1 MTRLGRAS
9 VFLAVFTGGYAIL
22 MLINGQLTDFG
33 VSAGV
38 CAVALLGAALFAWR
52 AGYGRAPAAL
62 PLVASTLEPQ
72 VSEEVLDS
80 GVGDDRDRAIGS
92 GPDSDGWT
100 PAETAIATIPVDGP
114 VHDMIVSPDGEHV
127 YVARS
132 DSVMVIDAPHHIVG
146 RIPVGGPAKSLV
158 MDADG
163 KQLFVVDYDGSVL
176 VIDTR
181 DYTAQTPWDGCAS
194 DVVVSPDG
202 RYLYAAHNQVTDGGV
217 SGVVSVIDVA
227 CATTVTTVPVND
239 VAALTIS
246 PDGSRLYAV
255 SYDRPTYYEYP
266 AGRLTIIDTASHA
279 VVETIAVGA
288 CPETLAASPDGACL
302 YITHYDTCSVSAVNL
317 TTGDVTAIALR
328 DAPLAVV
335 FTPDSG
341 HAYVCNVRSLT
352 VIDTTTNDAHDIDTA
367 DLPRGLQLS
376 PDGKRAY
383 ITNFGDRTLSV
394 IDTIT
399 NAVATTVD
407 VPGYPEAVA
416 VSPDGE
422 RIYVGGYWSGTVA
435 VISVPTVRDPHTDAA
450 S

>member
-1 MTRLGRAS
+1 MAS
-9 VFLAVFTGGYAIL
+9 RTPVT
-22 MLINGQLTDFG
+22 
-33 VSAGV
+33 
-38 CAVALLGAALFAWR
+38 AWR
-52 AGYGRAPAAL
+52 VSRAPRGRAPL
-62 PLVASTLEPQ
+62 VPPPRVASIHEPP
-72 VSEEVLDS
+72 VN
-80 GVGDDRDRAIGS
+80 
-92 GPDSDGWT
+92 SDEWT
-100 PAETAIATIPVDGP
+100 PTETAIATIPIDGS
-114 VHDMIVSPDGEHV
+114 VHDITVGPDGEYV

-132 DSVMVIDAPHHIVG
+132 DSVLVINGRHHIVA

-176 VIDTR
+176 VVDTR
-181 DYTAQTPWDGCAS
+181 DYTAQTLWGGGAS

-202 RYLYAAHNQVTDGGV
+202 RHLYAAHNQVTDGGAN
-217 SGVVSVIDVA
+217 GVVSVIDVA
-227 CATTVTTVPVND
+227 CATTVATVPVNN
-239 VAALTIS
+239 VAALAIS

-255 SYDRPTYYEYP
+255 SSDRRTYYEYP

-279 VVETIAVGA
+279 VVETVAVGA
-288 CPETLAASPDGACL
+288 CPETVAVSPDGACL

-317 TTGDVTAIALR
+317 TTGNVTAVGLR

-352 VIDTTTNDAHDIDTA
+352 VIDTTTNDTDDVVTG

-376 PDGKRAY
+376 PDGKHAY
-383 ITNFGDRTLSV
+383 IATFGDGTLSV
-394 IDTIT
+394 VDTIT
-399 NAVATTVD
+399 NSVATTVD
-407 VPGYPEAVA
+407 VPGHPEAVA

-422 RIYVGGYWSGTVA
+422 RIYVGGYWSGAVA
-435 VISVPTVRDPHTDAA
+435 VISVPTVRDLHTDAA